1 MTSGALLDTLSS
13 ELPVSRL
20 VFFKD
25 FLLSASAAASCIHL
39 WSLHYDARHKPA
51 DHAPSGSAHVAIG
64 RDAGEVFYVR
74 HEKQT
79 EVLGWS
85 ELKGQCEP
93 VVTSCPLSWTWW
105 TSVLL
110 GPLCSPS
117 LAVSLSSASS
127 SQRTLSVL
135 QGASPSASSSL
146 LKPPVWSS
154 CRTNVCCCVVSP
166 PERCSSTP

>member
-1 MTSGALLDTLSS
+1 MVALTRPLLLLPILLWFWVLCFADLCSVAQVWSVTSGALLDTLSS

-39 WSLHYDARHKPA
+39 WSLHYDSRHKPA
-51 DHAPSGSAHVAIG
+51 DHTPSGSAHVAIG

-79 EVLGWS
+79 EVLSWS

-93 VVTSCPLSWTWW
+93 VVTSCPLSWIWW

-117 LAVSLSSASS
+117 LAVSLSS
-127 SQRTLSVL
+127 QRTLSVL
-135 QGASPSASSSL
+135 
-146 LKPPVWSS
+146 
-154 CRTNVCCCVVSP
+154 
-166 PERCSSTP
+166 